1 MTEEVQE
8 PEVETQEVNPI
19 EDLINNITSGELNK
33 AEGSFQSIIQ
43 DKMEDAIAAQR
54 VAVAKSMFNSPEGLD
69 DEEEIVDE
77 TIEDENDEITGDTED
92 ETAELGGEGED
103 GVVADIEA
111 SAETEEDSYEEDE
124 IEITDEE
131 IEAAVET
138 VFDEDEEILAELDD
152 EVVEEDET
160 EAVE

>member
-43 DKMEDAIAAQR
+43 DKMEDAISAQR
-54 VAVAKSMFNSPEGLD
+54 VAVAKSIFDTPEGLD

-77 TIEDENDEITGDTED
+77 TIEDEDDEITGDTED
-92 ETAELGGEGED
+92 ETVELGAED
-103 GVVADIEA
+103 ETGLDADVEA
-111 SAETEEDSYEEDE
+111 SAEEEDE
-124 IEITDEE
+124 IEISDEE
-131 IEAAVET
+131 IEDAIET
-138 VFDEDEEILAELDD
+138 VFQEDEEILAELDD
-152 EVVEEDET
+152 EVVEEDEA

>member
-43 DKMEDAIAAQR
+43 DKMEDAISAQR
-54 VAVAKSMFNSPEGLD
+54 VAVAKSIFDTPEGLD

-77 TIEDENDEITGDTED
+77 TIEDEDDEITGDIENETVELGAED
-92 ETAELGGEGED
+92 ETGLD
-103 GVVADIEA
+103 ADIEA
-111 SAETEEDSYEEDE
+111 SAEEDE
-124 IEITDEE
+124 IEISDEE
-131 IEAAVET
+131 IEDAIET
-138 VFDEDEEILAELDD
+138 VFQEDEEILAELDD
-152 EVVEEDET
+152 EVVEEDEA

>member
-43 DKMEDAIAAQR
+43 DKMEDAISAQR
-54 VAVAKSMFNSPEGLD
+54 VAVAKSIFDTPEGLD

-92 ETAELGGEGED
+92 ETVELGAED
-103 GVVADIEA
+103 ETGLDADIEA
-111 SAETEEDSYEEDE
+111 SAEEDE
-124 IEITDEE
+124 IEISDEE
-131 IEAAVET
+131 IEDAIET
-138 VFDEDEEILAELDD
+138 VFQEDEEILAELDD
-152 EVVEEDET
+152 EVVEEDEA

>member
-43 DKMEDAIAAQR
+43 DKMEDAISAQR
-54 VAVAKSMFNSPEGLD
+54 VAVAKSIFDTPEGLD

-77 TIEDENDEITGDTED
+77 TIEDEDDEITGDIEN
-92 ETAELGGEGED
+92 ETAELGAED
-103 GVVADIEA
+103 ETGLDADIEA
-111 SAETEEDSYEEDE
+111 SAEEEDE
-124 IEITDEE
+124 IEISDEE
-131 IEAAVET
+131 IEDAIET
-138 VFDEDEEILAELDD
+138 VFQEDEEILAELDD
-152 EVVEEDET
+152 EVIEEDET

>member
-43 DKMEDAIAAQR
+43 DKMEDAISAQR
-54 VAVAKSMFNSPEGLD
+54 VAVAKSIFDTPEGLD

-77 TIEDENDEITGDTED
+77 TIEDEDDEITGDTED
-92 ETAELGGEGED
+92 ETVELGAED
-103 GVVADIEA
+103 ETGLDADIEA
-111 SAETEEDSYEEDE
+111 SAEEDE
-124 IEITDEE
+124 IEISDEE
-131 IEAAVET
+131 IEDAIET
-138 VFDEDEEILAELDD
+138 VFQEDEEILAELDD
-152 EVVEEDET
+152 EVVEEDEA

>member
-43 DKMEDAIAAQR
+43 DKMEDAISAQR
-54 VAVAKSMFNSPEGLD
+54 VAVAKSIFDTPEGLD

-77 TIEDENDEITGDTED
+77 TIEDEDYEITGDIEN
-92 ETAELGGEGED
+92 ETAELGAED
-103 GVVADIEA
+103 ETGLDADIEA
-111 SAETEEDSYEEDE
+111 SAEEEDE
-124 IEITDEE
+124 IEISDEE
-131 IEAAVET
+131 IEDAIET
-138 VFDEDEEILAELDD
+138 VFQEDEEILAELDD
-152 EVVEEDET
+152 DIEEDET

>member
-54 VAVAKSMFNSPEGLD
+54 VAVAKTIFNTPEGLD

-77 TIEDENDEITGDTED
+77 TIEDEDDEITGDTED

-103 GVVADIEA
+103 GLVADIEA
-111 SAETEEDSYEEDE
+111 SAEEDE
-124 IEITDEE
+124 IEISDEE
-131 IEAAVET
+131 IEDAIET
-138 VFDEDEEILAELDD
+138 VFQEDEEILAELDD
-152 EVVEEDET
+152 EVIEEDEI

>member
-43 DKMEDAIAAQR
+43 DKMEDAISAQR
-54 VAVAKSMFNSPEGLD
+54 VAVAKSIFDTPEGLD

-77 TIEDENDEITGDTED
+77 TIEDEDDEITGDIEN
-92 ETAELGGEGED
+92 ETAELGAED
-103 GVVADIEA
+103 ETGLDADIEA
-111 SAETEEDSYEEDE
+111 SAEEEDE
-124 IEITDEE
+124 IEISDEE
-131 IEAAVET
+131 IEDAIET
-138 VFDEDEEILAELDD
+138 VFQEDEEILAELDD
-152 EVVEEDET
+152 DIEEDET

>member
-77 TIEDENDEITGDTED
+77 TIEDEDDEITGDTED

-111 SAETEEDSYEEDE
+111 SAEEDE
-124 IEITDEE
+124 IEISDEE
-131 IEAAVET
+131 IEDAIKT
-138 VFDEDEEILAELDD
+138 VFQEDEEILAELDD
-152 EVVEEDET
+152 EVVEEDEA